1 MNGRKN
7 LLGYKNDPDKSRL
20 IGLAFKRPK
29 LYNKYVF
36 EKIDEFKEALLN
48 YDKKYVI
55 N

>member
-29 LYNKYVF
+29 LYNKYNVVSF
-36 EKIDEFKEALLN
+36 R
-48 YDKKYVI
+48 KYI
-55 N
+55 FS